1 MYGAWHIAGA
11 PQMFAECENE
21 WKEGGGAGLDGVPE
35 AWASQKTGPGEVGI
49 RLLKQAGQ
57 ISGGDGNPEVAE
69 ASQCAAQSL
78 LTFDLTLW
86 GSSPVFWLLVSLGGL
101 RATL

>member
-35 AWASQKTGPGEVGI
+35 AWASQRTGPGEVGS
-49 RLLKQAGQ
+49 RLLKQVGQ

-69 ASQCAAQSL
+69 ASVCCTVASNL
-78 LTFDLTLW
+78 
-86 GSSPVFWLLVSLGGL
+86 
-101 RATL
+101 

>member
-35 AWASQKTGPGEVGI
+35 AWASQRTDRPRGSGNQVTK
-49 RLLKQAGQ
+49 AGR
-57 ISGGDGNPEVAE
+57 SDFRGRWK
-69 ASQCAAQSL
+69 S
-78 LTFDLTLW
+78 
-86 GSSPVFWLLVSLGGL
+86 GSSRGLGVL
-101 RATL
+101 HSRF